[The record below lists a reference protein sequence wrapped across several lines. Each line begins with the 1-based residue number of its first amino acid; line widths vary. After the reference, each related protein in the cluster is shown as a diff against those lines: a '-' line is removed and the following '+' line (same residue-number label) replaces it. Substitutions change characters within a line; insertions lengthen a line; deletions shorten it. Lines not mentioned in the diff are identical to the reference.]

1 MTQTEI
7 HTIIT
12 QLENAPNLIVPLV
25 HSVPNEKLKVRP
37 KPGKWSV
44 HEHACHLEEVHPLM
58 VRRLDLM
65 LSEDHPK
72 IVSYQ
77 PDRDDDPDKLMK
89 MDLDSALDR
98 FISDRMKLVRML
110 KGLSGEE
117 WNRTADHDEYNAY
130 SVFIMMRHLAMHDMF
145 HAYRIEEILLGK

>member
-1 MTQTEI
+1 MTQAEI

-12 QLENAPNLIVPLV
+12 QLENAPSLIVPLV
-25 HSVPNEKLKVRP
+25 HSVPNERLRVQP

-44 HEHACHLEEVHPLM
+44 HEHACHLAEVHPLM

-77 PDRDDDPDKLMK
+77 PGRDDDPDKLMK

-98 FISDRMKLVRML
+98 FISDRMKLVRRL
-110 KGLSGEE
+110 KGLSEEE
-117 WNRTADHDEYNAY
+117 WKRNADHDEYDAY

-145 HAYRIEEILLGK
+145 HAYRIEEILLEK

>member
-1 MTQTEI
+1 MTQAEI

-25 HSVPNEKLKVRP
+25 HSVPNERLRGQP

-44 HEHACHLEEVHPLM
+44 HEHACHLAEVHPMM
-58 VRRLDLM
+58 VHRLDLM

-77 PDRDDDPDKLMK
+77 PGRDDDPDKLMK

-98 FISDRMKLVRML
+98 FISDRMKLVRRL
-110 KGLSGEE
+110 KRLSEEE
-117 WNRTADHDEYNAY
+117 WKRTADHEEYNDY

-145 HAYRIEEILLGK
+145 HAYRIEEILLEK